1 MELDERQNQ
10 DVEVLWTVVG
20 AQYQQQD
27 LESDLT
33 VSS

>member
-20 AQYQQQD
+20 AQCQEQT
-27 LESDLT
+27 LESD
-33 VSS
+33 